1 MNVHSLLYFCHSE
14 ERSDEE
20 SRKHPRSM
28 GALMKMYRMHNSQRR
43 NVICIFLLCLLV
55 TSCSTTRNLPE
66 GETLYI
72 GVDKMEVVNEDV
84 TPTGVT
90 ALEEVEAALS
100 YPPNNAILGSNSLR
114 WPLPVG
120 LWVYNNFEK
129 YQDKKGVGRWIYDH
143 MAANPVLMSNVNPAT
158 RVKVATNLLRDYGFF
173 NGSVSYEE
181 IPQKN
186 PKKAKVS
193 YRIDMANPYFLD
205 SIAYLKY
212 PAKADS
218 LIQSTRKQSVLK
230 SGENFSVI
238 KLEEERQRIAS
249 LLQNNGFYYFR
260 PEYSTYRAD
269 TLQRSGY
276 VSLQVVPQAGIAPEA
291 KKQYYIGN
299 TSVYLTGYN
308 GEPPTD
314 SLKLRTMTL
323 YYSGEKP
330 AIRPGV
336 LMRNLFYKK
345 GELYHQDRQTFTQE
359 AMARMGVFKYTE
371 FRYAPKDT
379 TAVCD
384 TLDIRI
390 NAVFDQPYDAELE
403 FNVTSKSTDQMGPG
417 AAFNLTRKNFMRM
430 GADLSLQ
437 LKGSYE
443 WQTNS
448 TVEGNNTVMN
458 SYELGASLSLDFPRL
473 MLPWSGKDLRR
484 SRFPQHTSFK
494 LYVNQLNRARFFKM
508 LSFGGNVTYDFQR
521 SRTWKH
527 SVTPFRLEFNTLQS
541 TTARFDS
548 ITAVNPTLA
557 LSMGNQFIPAMDY
570 TITYDNARQ
579 KRRHQLWWQ
588 TSFTSAGNVTS
599 LVYAA
604 FGKGLKETNKRLL
617 NSPYAQFLKLT
628 SEIRTLMKI
637 SGKHQLA
644 ARLMGGIIYAYGNQR
659 VAPYSEQFY
668 IGGANSIRA
677 FTVRSLG
684 PGTYHPAADSKY
696 SYIDQTGDI
705 KLEANVE
712 YRFPIFGDLYGA
724 TFLDAGNVWLLR
736 KEASRPGGQLTL
748 KDFAKSIALGTGVG
762 LRYDL
767 EFLVLRF
774 DLGIALHA
782 PYDTG
787 KSGYYNIPK
796 FKDGLG
802 FHFAIGYPF

>member
-1 MNVHSLLYFCHSE
+1 MNKSKYI
-14 ERSDEE
+14 
-20 SRKHPRSM
+20 
-28 GALMKMYRMHNSQRR
+28 G
-43 NVICIFLLCLLV
+43 IILCVLFI
-55 TSCSTTRNLPE
+55 SCSTTRNLPE

-72 GVDKMEVVNEDV
+72 GVDKMEVVHGDDSE
-84 TPTGVT
+84 TGTT
-90 ALEEVEAALS
+90 ALAEVEAALS

-114 WPLPVG
+114 WPIPVG

-129 YQDKKGVGRWIYDH
+129 YKDKKGVGRWIYDH
-143 MAANPVLMSNVNPAT
+143 MAADPVLMSNVNPST
-158 RVKVATNLLRDYGFF
+158 RVKIATNLLRDYGFF
-173 NGSVSYEE
+173 NGSVGYEE

-186 PKKAKVS
+186 PKKTKVS
-193 YRIDMANPYFLD
+193 YRIDMGNPYFLD
-205 SIAYLKY
+205 SIAYLNY

-218 LIQSTRKQSVLK
+218 LVRITRKQSLLQR
-230 SGENFSVI
+230 GDNFSVI
-238 KLEEERQRIAS
+238 RLEEERQRIAS

-269 TLQRSGY
+269 TLQRPGY

-308 GEPPTD
+308 GEQPTD

-330 AIRPGV
+330 GIRPGV
-336 LMRNLFYKK
+336 LMRNLFYQK
-345 GELYHQDRQTFTQE
+345 GELYNQDRQTFTQE
-359 AMARMGVFKYTE
+359 AMARMGVFKFTE

-379 TAVCD
+379 LAACD

-390 NAVFDQPYDAELE
+390 NAMFDQPYDAELE
-403 FNVTSKSTDQMGPG
+403 FNVTSKSTDQVGPG
-417 AAFNLTRKNFMRM
+417 ALFSLTRKNFMRM

-448 TVEGNNTVMN
+448 TVEGDNTVMN
-458 SYELGASLSLDFPRL
+458 SYELGAALSLDFPRL
-473 MLPWSGKDLRR
+473 MLPWSDRDLRR

-494 LYVNQLNRARFFKM
+494 LYINQLNRARFFKM

-527 SVTPFRLEFNTLQS
+527 SITPFRLEFNTLQS

-570 TITYDNARQ
+570 TLTFDNARQ

-588 TSFTSAGNVTS
+588 TTLTSAGNVTS
-599 LVYAA
+599 LIYAA
-604 FGKGLKETNKRLL
+604 FGKGLKETDKKLL
-617 NSPYAQFLKLT
+617 NSPYAQFLKIT
-628 SEIRTLMKI
+628 SEVRTLLKI
-637 SGKHQLA
+637 KGKHQLA
-644 ARLMGGIIYAYGNQR
+644 ARLMGGVIYAYGNQK

-684 PGTYHPAADSKY
+684 PGTYHPAANSKY

-705 KLEANVE
+705 KLEANLE

-724 TFLDAGNVWLLR
+724 TFLDAGNVWLIR
-736 KEASRPGGQLTL
+736 KETSRPGGQLTL

-767 EFLVLRF
+767 EFLVLRL

-802 FHFAIGYPF
+802 LHFAIGYPF